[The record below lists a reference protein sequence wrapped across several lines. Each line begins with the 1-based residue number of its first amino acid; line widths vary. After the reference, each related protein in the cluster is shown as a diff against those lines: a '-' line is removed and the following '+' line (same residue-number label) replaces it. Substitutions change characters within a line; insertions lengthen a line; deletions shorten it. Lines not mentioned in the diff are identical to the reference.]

1 MAMKVNKTQYLT
13 KVGLLTAVSVIL
25 MFFEVPVPMMPVF
38 LKLDISELPAVI
50 GAFMLGPVAG
60 ILIELIKNLI
70 HAMHSQTV
78 GIGELANFLVGVAL
92 LLPASWLYRKN
103 TSYAGAVVAL
113 TVGTVSMAL
122 VASVLNYFVLIPLY
136 QMVIHFPQEK
146 MISLGTAANPRI
158 TDLVSFITLAI
169 APFNVLKGMVVS
181 LFTMLLYKKLLPI
194 LQER

>member
-25 MFFEVPVPMMPVF
+25 MFFEVPIPMMPVF

-92 LLPASWLYRKN
+92 LLPASWLYRQN
-103 TSYAGAVVAL
+103 TSYAGAVIAL

-169 APFNVLKGMVVS
+169 APFNILKGMVVS